1 MSEATEEPKAH
12 VARVQEL
19 LEAVCV
25 ELRRRGRD
33 HDRSKL
39 LSPEVEVFEEFTGK
53 LRGCTYGSEEYRGYL
68 EAMRPAL
75 VHHYRENEHH
85 PEHFAFGVADMS
97 LLVLIEM
104 FCDWKAASERH
115 ADGDL
120 VRSIEV
126 NTPRFGITKQVV
138 QILKATAS
146 GMRGW

>member
-1 MSEATEEPKAH
+1 MSEATEETKAH

-115 ADGDL
+115 SDGSL
-120 VRSIEV
+120 EKSIQINKGRFEMSEQLSKV
-126 NTPRFGITKQVV
+126 FENTRKE
-138 QILKATAS
+138 L
-146 GMRGW
+146 GW